1 MVDILR
7 QRKASWVH
15 DMEQLQRCENSIWS
29 GSVSVTVLAAALHA
43 IQNAVGVIFSAV
55 LTMH

>member
-1 MVDILR
+1 MADIQR
-7 QRKASWVH
+7 QKKESWVH

-43 IQNAVGVIFSAV
+43 IQNTVGVIFSAV
-55 LTMH
+55 LAMH